1 MSEAKFTSGDWNVQF
16 GDMIFASDGINNEQ
30 VAIICNDDNQDKH
43 LIAAAPEMYEEIER
57 DIGWLGMMKAKF
69 VLGSYEYQSICL
81 RIESKQ
87 KLLAKARGEQNA

>member
-1 MSEAKFTSGDWNVQF
+1 MSEAKFTKGEWNVQF
-16 GDMIFASDGINNEQ
+16 GDMIFSSDGINNEQ
-30 VAIICNDDNQDKH
+30 VAVVCNEDNSDKY
-43 LIAAAPEMYEEIER
+43 LIALAPEMYEEIER

-87 KLLAKARGEQNA
+87 KLLAKARGEQK